1 MRRNQ
6 RLPGEEI
13 ERLLALWNQTRR
25 PEVRDRLVEAHLY
38 IAEIIARKF
47 SGRGVD
53 YDDLYQVASL
63 ALFKAIGRYDPER
76 GIQLSSFVTPGMV
89 GEVKNYFRDKSRTIR
104 PPRRSTELIRL
115 VESARQE
122 LTQQLSRSPR
132 VDEIAVHAN
141 LTEDE
146 VLEGLEAASMQPV
159 SLDQQTVDEDEDL
172 TLRQAIGTEE
182 KGYSE
187 FENADLLRRS
197 MDQLTPKQQEVIQL
211 RFFENLSQREVAQR
225 TGVSQKLLDM
235 ADAGIDV
242 KGVSTGR
249 KAAGGPTK
257 YTNLTDRMVY
267 IQTQVVKKL
276 AERSSC
282 VIIGR
287 CADYILRD
295 RDDCLNVFIY
305 APEEVRIKTVCE
317 FKGCTEEAARKL
329 IEENDRMNHARYKQM
344 TGTYR
349 GDRHNRTS

>member
-1 MRRNQ
+1 MRNMQ
-6 RLPGEEI
+6 RLPGDEI
-13 ERLLALWNQTRR
+13 KRLLQLWNETHL
-25 PEVRDRLVEAHLY
+25 PEYRDRLVEAHLY

-63 ALFKAIGRYDPER
+63 ALFKAIGRFDSSR

-197 MDQLTPKQQEVIQL
+197 MDQLTPKQQEVIRL

-225 TGVSQKLLDM
+225 TGVSQM
-235 ADAGIDV
+235 S
-242 KGVSTGR
+242 VSRT
-249 KAAGGPTK
+249 
-257 YTNLTDRMVY
+257 
-267 IQTQVVKKL
+267 
-276 AERSSC
+276 ERSALE
-282 VIIGR
+282 R
-287 CADYILRD
+287 LRQ
-295 RDDCLNVFIY
+295 LV
-305 APEEVRIKTVCE
+305 
-317 FKGCTEEAARKL
+317 
-329 IEENDRMNHARYKQM
+329 
-344 TGTYR
+344 
-349 GDRHNRTS
+349 TSD

>member
-63 ALFKAIGRYDPER
+63 ALFKAIGRFDSSR
-76 GIQLSSFVTPGMV
+76 GIQLSSFVTPAMV

-197 MDQLTPKQQEVIQL
+197 MDQLTPKQQEVIRL

-225 TGVSQKLLDM
+225 TGVSQM
-235 ADAGIDV
+235 S
-242 KGVSTGR
+242 VSRT
-249 KAAGGPTK
+249 
-257 YTNLTDRMVY
+257 
-267 IQTQVVKKL
+267 
-276 AERSSC
+276 ERSALE
-282 VIIGR
+282 R
-287 CADYILRD
+287 LRQ
-295 RDDCLNVFIY
+295 LV
-305 APEEVRIKTVCE
+305 
-317 FKGCTEEAARKL
+317 
-329 IEENDRMNHARYKQM
+329 
-344 TGTYR
+344 
-349 GDRHNRTS
+349 TSD

>member
-6 RLPGEEI
+6 RLPADEI
-13 ERLLALWNQTRR
+13 ERLLALWHQTRQ
-25 PEVRDRLVEAHLY
+25 PEIRDRLVEAHLY

-197 MDQLTPKQQEVIQL
+197 MDQLTPKQQEVIRL

-225 TGVSQKLLDM
+225 TGVSQM
-235 ADAGIDV
+235 S
-242 KGVSTGR
+242 VSRT
-249 KAAGGPTK
+249 
-257 YTNLTDRMVY
+257 
-267 IQTQVVKKL
+267 
-276 AERSSC
+276 ERSALE
-282 VIIGR
+282 R
-287 CADYILRD
+287 LRQ
-295 RDDCLNVFIY
+295 LV
-305 APEEVRIKTVCE
+305 
-317 FKGCTEEAARKL
+317 
-329 IEENDRMNHARYKQM
+329 
-344 TGTYR
+344 
-349 GDRHNRTS
+349 TSD